1 MKRLIYLILV
11 VLVIACEDSAD
22 QSSLELSGTGQGGS
36 LTRFTIIENHLFVL
50 DQVRVRIYDI
60 NANGTF
66 VLDHEVFV
74 GPDLE
79 TIFYNGE
86 YVFLGSSSAVY
97 FLDFDPNGNLELLSS
112 FEHITACDPV
122 VGKDGIAFS
131 TLRSSGCRFFSDE
144 VIDVIDYSD
153 VFQPQ
158 LIKSYFSSA
167 PYGLAIKND
176 FLFVC
181 ENSGLTV
188 YDKSDPR
195 DLKVLDFLTLE
206 NDTPK
211 DLIVNGSQLIVRTD
225 EGIYNAS
232 YNENGE
238 LSLLGR
244 LIQ

>member
-1 MKRLIYLILV
+1 MKKLIYLILV
-11 VLVIACEDSAD
+11 VSVFACEDSGD
-22 QSSLELSGTGQGGS
+22 QAGLELGGTGQGGS

-60 NANGTF
+60 KTDGTF
-66 VLDHEVFV
+66 ELDHEVFV

-97 FLDFDPNGNLELLSS
+97 FLHFDPNGNLELLSS
-112 FEHITACDPV
+112 YEHITACDPV
-122 VGKDGIAFS
+122 VGKDGVAFS

-153 VFQPQ
+153 VFQPK

-167 PYGLAIKND
+167 PYGLAIKKD

-181 ENSGLTV
+181 EKNGLTV
-188 YDKSDPR
+188 YDKSDPSDMKER
-195 DLKVLDFLTLE
+195 DFLTLE
-206 NDTPK
+206 NDTPI
-211 DLIVNGSQLIVRTD
+211 DLIVNGSQLIIRTD

-232 YNENGE
+232 YNEKGE